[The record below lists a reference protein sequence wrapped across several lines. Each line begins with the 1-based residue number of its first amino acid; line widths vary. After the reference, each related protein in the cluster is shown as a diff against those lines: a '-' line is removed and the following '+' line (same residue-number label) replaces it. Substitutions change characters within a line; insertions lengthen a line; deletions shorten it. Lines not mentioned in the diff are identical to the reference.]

1 LSNELENNGLRAD
14 LTYVD
19 EFALKPVRAKIK
31 VGDSVTWTNTGKV
44 AHTPTSRDGSWTAGT
59 IEPGKTATVK
69 FDKPGN
75 YTYFDKD
82 HPWSIGQLIVE

>member
-1 LSNELENNGLRAD
+1 MHVD
-14 LTYVD
+14 LKYID
-19 EFALKPVRAKIK
+19 EYALKPVRTKIK
-31 VGDSVTWTNTGKV
+31 AGDSVTWTNAGKEV
-44 AHTPTSRDGSWTAGT
+44 HTPTSRDGSWSAGA

-69 FDKPGN
+69 FDKPGT

>member
-1 LSNELENNGLRAD
+1 
-14 LTYVD
+14 
-19 EFALKPVRAKIK
+19 VRTNVK
-31 VGDSVTWTNTGKV
+31 VGDSVTWTNAGKEI
-44 AHTPTSRDGSWTAGT
+44 HTPVSRDGSWAAGT
-59 IEPGKTATVK
+59 IQPGQTATVK